1 MQMGVVRL
9 TERVL
14 HGDPPR
20 PEEIHEA
27 ETMVRGLTRDALREI
42 GDVTGLTLVGT
53 AGTITSLA
61 AMAQALPAYDP
72 ARIHGYTLT
81 VSEVRRIERDVFGT
95 TRAGRVGMPGL
106 EAGREEVI
114 AAGTLMLRCIMHELN
129 MERCVV
135 SECGLRE
142 GVIVHLARA
151 CHAQPGP

>member
-53 AGTITSLA
+53 AGTVTSLA

-129 MERCVV
+129 VERCVV

-142 GVIVHLARA
+142 GVIVHLAQAGRA
-151 CHAQPGP
+151 GPGP